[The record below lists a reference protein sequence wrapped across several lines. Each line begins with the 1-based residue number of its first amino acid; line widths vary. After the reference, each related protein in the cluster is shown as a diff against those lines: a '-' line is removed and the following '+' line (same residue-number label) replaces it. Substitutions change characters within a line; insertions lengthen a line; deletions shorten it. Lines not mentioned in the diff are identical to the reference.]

1 MKNVRNTV
9 KTLLLAAVLLLGLLL
24 PATKAQA
31 SPTDEI
37 VNFTIQV
44 DVNEDASLEMI
55 YHIEWKVLYDGG
67 GKEKLE
73 WVDLGVPNKYH
84 TNIKPLTD
92 TIKNIKDNG
101 SKLAIYLDR
110 GYSKNETVTFE
121 FSMTQDHMYQI
132 DKWVEGET
140 VYTFTPAWFDDF
152 SVDELVIAWNADQ
165 AGAWQPDCLQT
176 DGYLVFTTSLSPGG
190 QYTISVVY
198 PNDTFGFSPDRQADG
213 GGNGYDPGGYNGGN
227 NGGYNGGSDF
237 DGFDLIAGI
246 IGFFVAMG
254 FIIVPIVLV
263 VKFFKYIFSGSGFG
277 TETKTE
283 KKITRTKI
291 EYYEQCPSCGMPREE
306 GRDDCAYCGRSMIK
320 SKEVVEES
328 QIEKPER
335 YTNTGTY
342 RYGDS
347 PNTYIRVNVVNIPV
361 HVPRSGGTRSGG
373 TRSGGGSHHSSCAS
387 SCACASHCACASSCA
402 CACACA
408 SSGRAGCSVK
418 DFFKESIHEGRIA
431 VDSKRKENA

>member
-1 MKNVRNTV
+1 MKNNFRKTV
-9 KTLLLAAVLLLGLLL
+9 TLLLLAVLLLTGLLFSG
-24 PATKAQA
+24 TRAQA
-31 SPTDEI
+31 AATDEI
-37 VNFTIQV
+37 LNFSIQV

-55 YHIEWKVLYDGG
+55 YHIEWKVLYDNG

-110 GYSKNETVTFE
+110 GYSKNEIVTFE

-152 SVDELVIAWNADQ
+152 SVDELLIAWNADQ
-165 AGAWQPDCLQT
+165 AGAWQPDCLEM
-176 DGYLVFTTSLSPGG
+176 DGYLVFSTSLSPGDR
-190 QYTISVVY
+190 YTISVVY
-198 PNDTFGFSPDRQADG
+198 PNDTFGFTPERQADG
-213 GGNGYDPGGYNGGN
+213 GGSSYNPGGNGGGYNGGDDN
-227 NGGYNGGSDF
+227 VSVF
-237 DGFDLIAGI
+237 EIIAGI
-246 IGFFVAMG
+246 IGFSVFLG

-277 TETKTE
+277 SEKTTE

-291 EYYEQCPSCGMPREE
+291 EYYEFCPGCGMPREE
-306 GRDDCAYCGRSMIK
+306 GKDNCAYCGRSMIK

-328 QIEKPER
+328 QIEKPEK
-335 YTNTGTY
+335 YVNTGTY
-342 RYGDS
+342 RYGDH

-361 HVPRSGGTRSGG
+361 SRPRSGGGSSHRS
-373 TRSGGGSHHSSCAS
+373 SGSSHHSSCAS

-408 SSGRAGCSVK
+408 SSGRAGCSAK
-418 DFFKESIHEGRIA
+418 DFFKADIHEGRIRIE
-431 VDSKRKENA
+431 SKRKEK

>member
-1 MKNVRNTV
+1 MKTV
-9 KTLLLAAVLLLGLLL
+9 NKAAKALLLAAVLFIALLL
-24 PATKAQA
+24 PGTKAQA
-31 SPTDEI
+31 APTDEI
-37 VNFTIQV
+37 LNFTITV
-44 DVNEDASLEMI
+44 DVNDDASLLMT
-55 YHIEWKVLYDGG
+55 YHIEWKVLYDNG

-73 WVDLGVPNKYH
+73 WIDLGVPNKYH
-84 TNIKPLTD
+84 EDIFAITTNISR
-92 TIKNIKDNG
+92 IKDNG

-110 GYSKNETVTFE
+110 GYSKNEIVTFE
-121 FSMTQDHMYQI
+121 FSMVQDHMYQI

-152 SVDELVIAWNADQ
+152 SVDELVIRWNADE
-165 AGAWQPDCLQT
+165 AGAWQPDCSQE
-176 DGYLVFTTSLSPGG
+176 DGYLVFRDSLSPGG
-190 QYTISVVY
+190 RYTMSVVY
-198 PNDTFGFSPDRQADG
+198 ANDTFGFSPDRQADG
-213 GGNGYDPGGYNGGN
+213 GGGSTPIIDPEPST
-227 NGGYNGGSDF
+227 SDPF
-237 DGFDLIAGI
+237 EIIAGI
-246 IGFFVAMG
+246 IGGIISLAVIFIP
-254 FIIVPIVLV
+254 IIVV

-291 EYYEQCPSCGMPREE
+291 EYYEFCPGCGMPREE
-306 GRDDCAYCGRSMIK
+306 GKDNCAYCGRSMIK

-361 HVPRSGGTRSGG
+361 RVPRSGGAGG

-418 DFFKESIHEGRIA
+418 DFFKESIHEGRVRI
-431 VDSKRKENA
+431 DSKRKENA

>member
-1 MKNVRNTV
+1 MKTV
-9 KTLLLAAVLLLGLLL
+9 NKAAKALLLAAVLFIALLL
-24 PATKAQA
+24 PGAKAQA
-31 SPTDEI
+31 APTDEI
-37 VNFTIQV
+37 LNFTITV
-44 DVNEDASLEMI
+44 DVNDDASLNMT

-73 WVDLGVPNKYH
+73 WVSLGVPNKYH
-84 TNIKPLTD
+84 EDLKPLSD
-92 TIKNIKDNG
+92 TIKKIKNENSSGNTLRID
-101 SKLAIYLDR
+101 LDR
-110 GYSKNETVTFE
+110 GYAKNEVVTFE

-152 SVDELVIAWNADQ
+152 SVDELVIRWNAEE
-165 AGAWQPDCLQT
+165 AGAWQPDCTQE
-176 DGYLVFTTSLSPGG
+176 DGYLVFKASLSPGDR
-190 QYTISVVY
+190 YTMSVTY
-198 PNDTFGFSPDRQADG
+198 PNDTFGFSPERQADG
-213 GGNGYDPGGYNGGN
+213 GGSGYEPGGN
-227 NGGYNGGSDF
+227 NGGTDSTNLF
-237 DGFDLIAGI
+237 DIIAGI
-246 IGFFVAMG
+246 LGTVFALAVIFL
-254 FIIVPIVLV
+254 PILAV

-291 EYYEQCPSCGMPREE
+291 EYYEFCPGCGMPREE
-306 GRDDCAYCGRSMIK
+306 GKDNCAYCGRSMIK

-347 PNTYIRVNVVNIPV
+347 PNTYIRVNVVNVPV
-361 HVPRSGGTRSGG
+361 RVPRSGGGGG
-373 TRSGGGSHHSSCAS
+373 TRSGGGGSHHSSCAS

-418 DFFKESIHEGRIA
+418 DFFKESLHESRIA
-431 VDSKRKENA
+431 VDSKRRENA